1 MGNFDIIISWEK
13 IVKLRYLTTVPFCY
27 IFPAYAIA
35 ELIDNA
41 LSATVKNKELRAIE
55 IRMVCFTGLYHNKN
69 YI

>member
-1 MGNFDIIISWEK
+1 MQWEIFFDIIYLEK
-13 IVKLRYLTTVPFCY
+13 KKTVKLRYLTTVPFCY

-55 IRMVCFTGLYHNKN
+55 IRMVCFTGFYQ
-69 YI
+69 